1 MGLQIGDTA
10 VAGRP
15 SIITIVITIEI
26 GGAVATHLWAQ

>member
-15 SIITIVITIEI
+15 SIITITIEI
-26 GGAVATHLWAQ
+26 GGAVATHLWTQ